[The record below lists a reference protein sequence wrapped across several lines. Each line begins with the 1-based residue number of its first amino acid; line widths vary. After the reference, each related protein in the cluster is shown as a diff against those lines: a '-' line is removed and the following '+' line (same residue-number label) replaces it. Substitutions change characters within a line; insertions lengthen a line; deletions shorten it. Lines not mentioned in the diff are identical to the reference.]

1 MNEKKDIHGVN
12 KSNINDISDNINN
25 KRNHIFNI
33 NSFDS
38 STFSSYMKRKSTE
51 IESSNSLRFFQFNY
65 EDFSAINPFR
75 DVKNK
80 RKITKLKPLKEK
92 AIIESVVNLKIQYIL
107 YSIKDF
113 VRKYQIK
120 NNPQINHKLYK
131 SLVVIRNICLLV
143 YGIIM
148 LFEKPWFC
156 HEKATLPLPNYFNF
170 TRNCDN
176 VAFLGTPFMNT
187 IMFRIIEI
195 FINVIFFI
203 VQLFKYKN
211 EFLLKETNIGFSKL
225 YNIIQ
230 IILFVSLI
238 LCIID
243 LIISLC
249 TGYFPII
256 NFILRAFI
264 FIYMIRRIR
273 RNWIRIG
280 KILWRTK
287 TVFLILFMNIILFSA
302 IGYFLYKKGSS
313 YFESF
318 LESVL
323 QLYILLSTCNFPDIM
338 IETFNISKSCI
349 FYFIIYISINYF
361 IILSYLKTLYYTKY
375 YLVNKEDCVDI
386 IKDIIQNKVNQD
398 IFKTKQFK
406 KHIYK
411 LKFTYSLNDDEYNN
425 ILVLL
430 NIYGKNNDD
439 IFKDSTKIVEKTPEE
454 KMISSSLYGKYILNS
469 KVFEIIISF
478 ICIITILIARFDY
491 VSILSIQF
499 VWSFCLLFELY
510 SLIKNLGLNRFIFHH
525 FNRVIFHIFNL
536 VVIICIVYLIVLDEN
551 KENKTETYTKV
562 FKTLKI
568 FISLRAIR
576 IFVFLDKFIVIK
588 NIYSI
593 IRNSKE
599 MFYRNIFTLYSLFL
613 LFSTFSMLLTGGNIE
628 IDSFDNNKVDSIPE
642 DYAYINFNDLPS
654 SFITCFCL
662 LMINNLNILVNSLT
676 YHINSHKIAFQF
688 YFATF
693 YFFST
698 LIIINIIQTLLL
710 ELYLISDYSFSNS
723 EKKEELTEEEEEEEE
738 DDDDKMI
745 EM

>member
-1 MNEKKDIHGVN
+1 MESQKRCSIPIQQIKTLKCFQIIDYDEQPPSKEEAKK
-12 KSNINDISDNINN
+12 
-25 KRNHIFNI
+25 
-33 NSFDS
+33 
-38 STFSSYMKRKSTE
+38 
-51 IESSNSLRFFQFNY
+51 
-65 EDFSAINPFR
+65 
-75 DVKNK
+75 
-80 RKITKLKPLKEK
+80 
-92 AIIESVVNLKIQYIL
+92 ESVLNLKIQYIL
-107 YSIKDF
+107 FSIKDF

-120 NNPQINHKLYK
+120 TNPKINHKLYK
-131 SLVVIRNICLLV
+131 LLVIIRNICLLI

-148 LFEKPWFC
+148 FFEKPWFC
-156 HEKATLPLPNYFNF
+156 HERATLPLPNYFNF

-230 IILFVSLI
+230 IILFISLI
-238 LCIID
+238 LCVID

-375 YLVNKEDCVDI
+375 YSVNKEDCENI
-386 IKDIIQNKVNQD
+386 IKDIIENEVNQD
-398 IFKTKQFK
+398 IFKSKQFK
-406 KHIYK
+406 KHLNE
-411 LKFTYSLNDDEYNN
+411 LKNTYSLKKNEYNY

-430 NIYGKNNDD
+430 NIYDKSNDD
-439 IFKDSTKIVEKTPEE
+439 VYKYDKNTPE
-454 KMISSSLYGKYILNS
+454 KQMIYNSLYGKYILNS
-469 KVFEIIISF
+469 KVFEIIISI
-478 ICIITILIARFDY
+478 ICILNILISGYDSI
-491 VSILSIQF
+491 SILSIQF
-499 VWSFCLLFELY
+499 VWSFCLLFELFF
-510 SLIKNLGLNRFIFHH
+510 LIKNLGFKRFIFHH
-525 FNRVIFHIFNL
+525 INRVIFHIFNI
-536 VVIICIVYLIVLDEN
+536 VVIICIIYLIVLDRK
-551 KENKTETYTKV
+551 KENKTKIYTNV
-562 FKTLKI
+562 FKTYKI

-576 IFVFLDKFIVIK
+576 FFVFLDKFIFIK
-588 NIYSI
+588 SIYSI

-613 LFSTFSMLLTGGNIE
+613 LFSTFSILLTGGNIE
-628 IDSFDNNKVDSIPE
+628 KDSFDDNKVDSIPE
-642 DYAYINFNDLPS
+642 DYVYVNYNDLGS
-654 SFITCFCL
+654 SFISCFSL
-662 LMINNLNILVNSLT
+662 LMVNNLQILVKSLT
-676 YHINSHKIAFQF
+676 YHINSYKIGFEF

-698 LIIINIIQTLLL
+698 LIIVNIIGTLLL
-710 ELYLISDYSFSNS
+710 KLYLLSNKSFI
-723 EKKEELTEEEEEEEE
+723 KKKIILIQNEEE
-738 DDDDKMI
+738 DDDDKIIKI
-745 EM
+745 E